1 MQSKIFTALSFVA
14 AVSAHGKLMEPTPRP
29 AGDAFKEAC
38 GNTLWNTEQS
48 DPYGNIQG
56 LAQQAGSS
64 LDASKCDLAL
74 CKGYQFADNSANIQS
89 YTPGQTIDMKVE
101 IRAPH
106 TGVAN
111 VSVVD
116 TTTNSIIGQP
126 LISFENYAST
136 KTGVAANNTAFSVTL
151 PDTLPA
157 TCSTA
162 GNCVL
167 QWWWDSAE
175 AGQTYMSCVDFTS
188 GGSGSGSAPSTPSA
202 APSAPSAAPTTLQ
215 TVASPTPT
223 PSTPATGSG
232 EEADPVE
239 PTPTPAASAP
249 ASSCNKRR
257 RNAKRAL
264 RKRF

>member
-1 MQSKIFTALSFVA
+1 MQSKIITVLSLVA
-14 AVSAHGKLMEPTPRP
+14 AVSAHGKVTSPTPRP

-38 GNTLWNTEQS
+38 GTTLWNTEQS

-64 LDASKCDLAL
+64 LVASQCQLEL
-74 CKGYQFADNSANIQS
+74 CKGYKFADNAANVQS
-89 YTPGQTIDMKVE
+89 YTPGQTVDFEVE

-116 TTTNSIIGQP
+116 TTSNSIIGAP

-151 PDTLPA
+151 PDSLPA
-157 TCSTA
+157 ECATA

-188 GGSGSGSAPSTPSA
+188 GSGSGSGSAPAT
-202 APSAPSAAPTTLQ
+202 PSAAPTTLL
-215 TVASPTPT
+215 TSAIPSATPV
-223 PSTPATGSG
+223 TPA
-232 EEADPVE
+232 
-239 PTPTPAASAP
+239 PAASDEAAAPVATPSAAPSEP
-249 ASSCNKRR
+249 ASSCTKRR
-257 RNAKRAL
+257 AAKRAL
-264 RKRF
+264 RKRM

>member
-1 MQSKIFTALSFVA
+1 MQSKIVTVLSFVA
-14 AVSAHGKLMEPTPRP
+14 AVSAHGKVMSPTPRP

-38 GNTLWNTEQS
+38 GNTMWNTEQS
-48 DPYGNIQG
+48 DPFGNIQG

-64 LDASKCDLAL
+64 LDASKCQLEL
-74 CKGYQFADNSANIQS
+74 CKGYKFADNSANVQS
-89 YTPGQTIDMKVE
+89 YTPGQTVDFQVE

-116 TTTNSIIGQP
+116 TTTNSIIGSP

-151 PDTLPA
+151 PDSLPSN
-157 TCSTA
+157 CGTA

-188 GGSGSGSAPSTPSA
+188 GGSGSGSGA
-202 APSAPSAAPTTLQ
+202 
-215 TVASPTPT
+215 
-223 PSTPATGSG
+223 TPAVP
-232 EEADPVE
+232 A
-239 PTPTPAASAP
+239 TPTPATPTTMQTVTATPSAPAAADNEASDPVASAPAASASAP

-257 RNAKRAL
+257 RAL

>member
-1 MQSKIFTALSFVA
+1 M
-14 AVSAHGKLMEPTPRP
+14 
-29 AGDAFKEAC
+29 
-38 GNTLWNTEQS
+38 WNTEQS

-64 LDASKCDLAL
+64 LDASKCQLEL
-74 CKGYQFADNSANIQS
+74 CKGYKFADNSANVQS
-89 YTPGQTIDMKVE
+89 YTPGQTVDFKVE

-116 TTTNSIIGQP
+116 TTSNSIIGSP

-157 TCSTA
+157 NCGTA

-188 GGSGSGSAPSTPSA
+188 GGSGSGTGSGSPT
-202 APSAPSAAPTTLQ
+202 PSAAPTTLL
-215 TVASPTPT
+215 TSAVPSAT
-223 PSTPATGSG
+223 PSTPATGGSD
-232 EEADPVE
+232 ESSDPVA
-239 PTPTPAASAP
+239 TPSATPSEP
-249 ASSCNKRR
+249 ASSCTKRR
-257 RNAKRAL
+257 AAKRAL

>member
-1 MQSKIFTALSFVA
+1 MQSKIISVLSFVA
-14 AVSAHGKLMEPTPRP
+14 AVSAHGKVTSPTPRV
-29 AGDAFKEAC
+29 AGDAFKAAC
-38 GNTLWNTEQS
+38 GTTMWNTEQS

-64 LDASKCDLAL
+64 LDASQCQLEL
-74 CKGYQFADNSANIQS
+74 CKGYKFADNTNIES
-89 YTPGQTIDMKVE
+89 YTPGQTVDFKVE

-116 TTTNSIIGQP
+116 TTSNSIIGSP
-126 LISFENYAST
+126 LISFTNYAST

-151 PDTLPA
+151 PDTLPSN
-157 TCSTA
+157 CGTA

-188 GGSGSGSAPSTPSA
+188 GSGSGSDSGAATPSA
-202 APSAPSAAPTTLQ
+202 ASPTTLQ
-215 TVASPTPT
+215 TVATPTAT
-223 PSTPATGSG
+223 PSTPATGSSD
-232 EEADPVE
+232 EASDPVA
-239 PTPTPAASAP
+239 TTAAPAATTP
-249 ASSCNKRR
+249 ASSCNKR

-264 RKRF
+264 RKRI

>member
-1 MQSKIFTALSFVA
+1 MQSKIFTVLSLVA
-14 AVSAHGKLMEPTPRP
+14 AVSAHGKVVKPVPRP

-56 LAQQAGSS
+56 LAQQAGSG
-64 LDASKCDLAL
+64 LVASQCQLEL
-74 CKGYQFADNSANIQS
+74 CKGYKFADNAANVQS
-89 YTPGQTIDMKVE
+89 YTPGQTVDFEVE

-116 TTTNSIIGQP
+116 TARNAIIGAP

-136 KTGVAANNTAFSVTL
+136 RTGIAANNSAFSVTL
-151 PDTLPA
+151 PDSLPA
-157 TCSTA
+157 ECGTA

-167 QWWWDSAE
+167 QWWWDSDE

-188 GGSGSGSAPSTPSA
+188 GGSGGSGSAP
-202 APSAPSAAPTTLQ
+202 APVPATPSAAPTTLL
-215 TVASPTPT
+215 TSAVPSATPVAPAPVAN
-223 PSTPATGSG
+223 PS
-232 EEADPVE
+232 
-239 PTPTPAASAP
+239 AAPSAAPSEP

-257 RNAKRAL
+257 AAKRAL
-264 RKRF
+264 RKRM

>member
-1 MQSKIFTALSFVA
+1 MQSNILTVLSFVA
-14 AVSAHGKLMEPTPRP
+14 AVSAHGKVTSPTPRS
-29 AGDAFKEAC
+29 AGDAFKAAC
-38 GNTLWNTEQS
+38 GDTMWNTEQA

-56 LAQQAGSS
+56 LANQAGSS
-64 LDASKCDLAL
+64 LDPTKCELYQ
-74 CKGYQFADNSANIQS
+74 CKGYKFADNTANVQS
-89 YTPGQTIDMKVE
+89 YTPGQTVDFKVE

-116 TTTNSIIGQP
+116 TTANSIIGSP
-126 LISFENYAST
+126 LISFTNYAST

-151 PDTLPA
+151 PNSLPA
-157 TCSTA
+157 TCGTA

-188 GGSGSGSAPSTPSA
+188 GSGSGSAAPAPAPSAA
-202 APSAPSAAPTTLQ
+202 APSAAAPTTLV
-215 TVASPTPT
+215 TSAIASAT
-223 PSTPATGSG
+223 PSAPAAGSSDQT
-232 EEADPVE
+232 ADPVAA
-239 PTPTPAASAP
+239 TPSATP
-249 ASSCNKRR
+249 SSPSPCK

>member
-1 MQSKIFTALSFVA
+1 MQSKIVSVLSFVA
-14 AVSAHGKLMEPTPRP
+14 AVSAHGKVTSPTPRP

-38 GNTLWNTEQS
+38 GTTLWNTEQS
-48 DPYGNIQG
+48 DPFGNIQG

-64 LDASKCDLAL
+64 LDASKCDLSL
-74 CKGYQFADNSANIQS
+74 CKGYKFADNAANVQS
-89 YTPGQTIDMKVE
+89 YTPGQTVDFKVE

-116 TTTNSIIGQP
+116 TTSNSIIGAP

-136 KTGVAANNTAFSVTL
+136 KTGVAANNSAFSVTL

-157 TCSTA
+157 NCGTA

-188 GGSGSGSAPSTPSA
+188 GGSGSGSEPATPA
-202 APSAPSAAPTTLQ
+202 TPATPSAAPTTLQ
-215 TVASPTPT
+215 TVATPTAT
-223 PSTPATGSG
+223 PSTPASNASD
-232 EEADPVE
+232 ESDYPVSAA
-239 PTPTPAASAP
+239 PSASAP
-249 ASSCNKRR
+249 ADSSCNKRR
-257 RNAKRAL
+257 STKRAL

>member
-1 MQSKIFTALSFVA
+1 MQSKIVTVLSFVA
-14 AVSAHGKLMEPTPRP
+14 AVSAHGKVTSPTPRV
-29 AGDAFKEAC
+29 AGAAFKEAC
-38 GNTLWNTEQS
+38 GTTMWNTEQS

-64 LDASKCDLAL
+64 LDASKCELAL
-74 CKGYQFADNSANIQS
+74 CKGYKFADNTNIQS
-89 YTPGQTIDMKVE
+89 YSPGETIDFKVE

-116 TTTNSIIGQP
+116 TTSNSVIGSP
-126 LISFENYAST
+126 LISFTNYAST

-151 PDTLPA
+151 PDSLPSN
-157 TCSTA
+157 CGTA

-175 AGQTYMSCVDFTS
+175 AGQTYMSCVDFST
-188 GGSGSGSAPSTPSA
+188 GSGSGSSGSTTPA
-202 APSAPSAAPTTLQ
+202 ASAAPTTLA
-215 TVASPTPT
+215 TVATPSAT
-223 PSTPATGSG
+223 PSTPASG
-232 EEADPVE
+232 NSGASDESAA
-239 PTPTPAASAP
+239 TPSATSSAP

-257 RNAKRAL
+257 SSKRAL

>member
-1 MQSKIFTALSFVA
+1 MQSKIVTVLSFVA
-14 AVSAHGKLMEPTPRP
+14 AVSAHGKVTSPTPRV

-38 GNTLWNTEQS
+38 GTTMWNTEQS

-64 LDASKCDLAL
+64 LDASKCELAL
-74 CKGYQFADNSANIQS
+74 CKGYKFADNTNIQS
-89 YTPGQTIDMKVE
+89 YSPGETVDFKVE

-116 TTTNSIIGQP
+116 TTSNSVIGEP
-126 LISFENYAST
+126 LISFTNYAST
-136 KTGVAANNTAFSVTL
+136 KTGIAANNTAFSVTL
-151 PDTLPA
+151 PDSLPSN
-157 TCSTA
+157 CGTA

-188 GGSGSGSAPSTPSA
+188 GSGSGSGSSGSTTPAS
-202 APSAPSAAPTTLQ
+202 SAAPTTLA
-215 TVASPTPT
+215 TVATPSAT
-223 PSTPATGSG
+223 PSTPASG
-232 EEADPVE
+232 NSGASDESAA
-239 PTPTPAASAP
+239 TPSATPSAP

-257 RNAKRAL
+257 SSKRAL

>member
-1 MQSKIFTALSFVA
+1 MQSKIVTVLSFVA
-14 AVSAHGKLMEPTPRP
+14 AVSAHGKVTSPTPRV

-38 GNTLWNTEQS
+38 GTTMWNTEQS

-64 LDASKCDLAL
+64 LDASKCELAL
-74 CKGYQFADNSANIQS
+74 CKGYKFADNSANIQS
-89 YTPGQTIDMKVE
+89 YTPGQTVDFKVE

-116 TTTNSIIGQP
+116 TTSNSIIGSP
-126 LISFENYAST
+126 LISFTNYAST

-151 PDTLPA
+151 PDTLPSN
-157 TCSTA
+157 CGTA

-188 GGSGSGSAPSTPSA
+188 GGSGSGSGSATPSA
-202 APSAPSAAPTTLQ
+202 APSAVPTTLVTSAAP
-215 TVASPTPT
+215 AA
-223 PSTPATGSG
+223 TPATPATS
-232 EEADPVE
+232 
-239 PTPTPAASAP
+239 AASEPVATEP

-257 RNAKRAL
+257 AAKRAL
-264 RKRF
+264 RKRI

>member
-1 MQSKIFTALSFVA
+1 MQSKIVTVLSFVA
-14 AVSAHGKLMEPTPRP
+14 AVSAHGKVTSPTPRP

-38 GNTLWNTEQS
+38 GNTMWNTEQS

-64 LDASKCDLAL
+64 LDASKCQLEL
-74 CKGYQFADNSANIQS
+74 CKGYKFADNSANVQS
-89 YTPGQTIDMKVE
+89 YTPGQTVDFKVE

-116 TTTNSIIGQP
+116 TTSNSIIGSP

-151 PDTLPA
+151 PDTLPSN
-157 TCSTA
+157 CGTA

-188 GGSGSGSAPSTPSA
+188 GGSGTGSGSPT
-202 APSAPSAAPTTLQ
+202 PSAAPTTLL
-215 TVASPTPT
+215 TSAVPSAT
-223 PSTPATGSG
+223 PSTPATGASD
-232 EEADPVE
+232 ESSDPVA
-239 PTPTPAASAP
+239 TPSATPSEP

-257 RNAKRAL
+257 AAKRAL

>member
-1 MQSKIFTALSFVA
+1 MQSNILTVLSFVA
-14 AVSAHGKLMEPTPRP
+14 AVSAHGKVTSPTPRP

-38 GNTLWNTEQS
+38 GTTMWNTEQS

-56 LAQQAGSS
+56 LAQQAGNS
-64 LDASKCDLAL
+64 LDSSKCELAL
-74 CKGYQFADNSANIQS
+74 CKGYKFADNSANIQS
-89 YTPGQTIDMKVE
+89 YTPGQTVDFKVE

-116 TTTNSIIGQP
+116 TTSNSIIGSP
-126 LISFENYAST
+126 LISFTNYAST

-151 PDTLPA
+151 PDSLPSN
-157 TCSTA
+157 CGTA

-188 GGSGSGSAPSTPSA
+188 GSGSGSGTGSGSGSAT
-202 APSAPSAAPTTLQ
+202 PSAAPTTLV
-215 TVASPTPT
+215 TSAVASAT
-223 PSTPATGSG
+223 PSTPASGSSDQA
-232 EEADPVE
+232 ADPVSA
-239 PTPTPAASAP
+239 TPSATPSSSAP
-249 ASSCNKRR
+249 CK

>member
-1 MQSKIFTALSFVA
+1 MQSKIVTVLSFVA
-14 AVSAHGKLMEPTPRP
+14 AVSAHGKVTSPTPRP

-38 GNTLWNTEQS
+38 GNTMWNTEQS

-64 LDASKCDLAL
+64 LDASKCQLEL
-74 CKGYQFADNSANIQS
+74 CKGYKFADNSANVQS
-89 YTPGQTIDMKVE
+89 YTPGQTVDFKVE

-116 TTTNSIIGQP
+116 TTSNSIIGSP

-151 PDTLPA
+151 PDTLPSN
-157 TCSTA
+157 CGTA

-188 GGSGSGSAPSTPSA
+188 GGSGTGSGSPT
-202 APSAPSAAPTTLQ
+202 PSAAPTTLL
-215 TVASPTPT
+215 TSAVPSAT
-223 PSTPATGSG
+223 PSTPATGASD
-232 EEADPVE
+232 ESSDTVA
-239 PTPTPAASAP
+239 TPSATPSEP

-257 RNAKRAL
+257 AAKRAL